1 MGTISTSGIAPGSTI
16 SATHITNIIEAL
28 NGTSATTVVATGSF
42 SGSLTGNLTGTASWA
57 TKASTLVSAQNI
69 TMTFYTNGA
78 VGSPNYVYGTSGD
91 GAVNN
96 AYATSALI
104 VSSSATASLATKA
117 RTVSKDGTSGGSP
130 ITFLTTIFGGQPTY
144 VLGTSDGLTNVPLYN
159 PSNFSVASASVA
171 TTATTATTAT
181 NANAVPFSGI
191 TSVPAAIYVA
201 GVSSVATAITGSVD
215 DSKIINGAFYPVD
228 ATTGSFNITLNAR
241 GGGTDTTIGY
251 EFTVFYKTGIFD
263 VAFVAGAAQ
272 TIISHNDYLKLNGT
286 GSAAVA
292 KYIAADTWALIGNLK
307 A

>member
-1 MGTISTSGIAPGSTI
+1 MATISTSGIAPGSII
-16 SATHITNIIEAL
+16 SATHILNITDAL
-28 NGTSATTVVATGSF
+28 NGSGSTTTIIATGSF
-42 SGSLTGNLTGTASWA
+42 SGSLKGNLTGTASWA

-78 VGSPNYVYGTSGD
+78 AGSPNYVYGTADD

-104 VSSSATASLATKA
+104 AGTASLATKA

-159 PSNFSVASASVA
+159 PSNFSVATASVA
-171 TTATTATTAT
+171 TTATTATNAT

-191 TSVPAAIYVA
+191 TSIPDAISIA
-201 GVSSVATAITGSVD
+201 GVSSVATAITGSTD
-215 DSKIINGAFYPVD
+215 DSKILNGAFYPVN
-228 ATTGSFNITLNAR
+228 ATTGSFDITLNTR
-241 GGGTDTTIGY
+241 GGGSDTTIGY
-251 EFTVFYKTGIFD
+251 EFTVFYKTGTFD
-263 VAFVAGAAQ
+263 VAFVAGNSQ
-272 TIISHNDYLKLNGT
+272 TIISPNNYLKLNGT